1 MSRIFDKKTHKFI
14 NPKRTRVRFY
24 SKLFKKYYTVWI
36 SKGLIMTKGLGA
48 HIILCEVL
56 NKGRFEKSKE
66 IEPVESYLTD
76 YQWEVIIEKREER
89 IKSIECFSDY
99 HNEVADKDLDHE

>member
-1 MSRIFDKKTHKFI
+1 MIKNILKKI
-14 NPKRTRVRFY
+14 IQDQRTL
-24 SKLFKKYYTVWI
+24 SKCIREGKDLNEIIKERGIIITKI
-36 SKGLIMTKGLGA
+36 SKSTTPKKLNIPKD
-48 HIILCEVL
+48 IIEA
-56 NKGRFEKSKE
+56 
-66 IEPVESYLTD
+66 PVESYLTD